1 MSTVSLNDIRRA
13 KEVVAGTI
21 IRTPLLPDNRL
32 SHEIG
37 AGAFVKA
44 ENLQRSGSFKIRGA
58 YNKISNLTAEEK
70 ARGVVTGS
78 AGNHAQGVA
87 MAARLHGIKATIVF
101 PEFAPLNK
109 ISATKKQGAEVILH
123 GASFDEAVAHSKELA
138 EKHGYTYVH
147 AFDDPRII
155 AGQGTIGLEIAE
167 DLPDATVVVVPVGGG
182 GIISGIATAIRE
194 LVPTVR
200 IVGVQSESCASIR
213 PSLAAG
219 MPVMAESQST
229 IADGIAVKRPGELT
243 LPIIQKLVDD
253 IVEVND
259 DEIAQ
264 AIYHGVQNNRL
275 VVEGAGAAGVAALLA
290 GKVRVKPEDKIC
302 AVLCG
307 GNIDANL
314 LNRVI
319 EQSLVKEGRYIMLK
333 VLVPDRPGNLA
344 DILRVVAEA
353 GGNVIEVFHRRSIWL
368 APLGSV
374 GIEMLLEIRDD
385 EHGRQVESHLTSAG
399 YHVER
404 HRADEWNKK

>member
-1 MSTVSLNDIRRA
+1 MPITITDIQKA
-13 KEVVAGTI
+13 KEVLTGII
-21 IRTPLLPDNRL
+21 IRTPMLPDNRL
-32 SHEIG
+32 PHEIG
-37 AGAFVKA
+37 AQAFVKA
-44 ENLQRSGSFKIRGA
+44 ESLQRSGSFKMRGA
-58 YNKISNLTAEEK
+58 YNKISNLSAEEK

-123 GASFDEAVAHSKELA
+123 GASFDEAVAHSKELGA
-138 EKHGYTYVH
+138 QHGYTYVH
-147 AFDDPRII
+147 AFDDPLII

-167 DLPDATVVVVPVGGG
+167 DLPDANVIVVPIGGG
-182 GIISGIATAIRE
+182 GIISGIAIAAKE
-194 LVPTVR
+194 LITGVR
-200 IVGVQSESCASIR
+200 IIGVQSANCASIR

-219 MPVMAESQST
+219 KPVVADFHST

-253 IVEVND
+253 VVEVTD
-259 DEIAQ
+259 DEISQ

-290 GKVRVKPEDKIC
+290 GKIKVRPEDKVC

-319 EQSLVKEGRYIMLK
+319 EQSLVHEGRYVMLK

-344 DILRVVAEA
+344 NILKLAAEA

-368 APLGSV
+368 APLGKV
-374 GIEMLLEIRDD
+374 GIELLLEVRDE
-385 EHGRQVESHLTSAG
+385 EHGKSIENFLSAAG
-399 YHVER
+399 YSVER
-404 HRADEWNKK
+404 EQAEDWES